1 MRRILLFPFA
11 LLYGLITGIRNF
23 LFDKGVLRST
33 EVDVPTICIGNLTVG
48 GTGKTPHTEYVLS
61 ALQQQ
66 GRIAVLSR
74 GYKRLTKGFQL
85 AGQET
90 DAATIGDEPYQ
101 IHRKYPNV
109 VVAVDEQRVHGVH
122 ELTVRFPDLKAVV
135 LDDAFQHRHIRP
147 GLSILLTDYA
157 RLYTRD
163 FLLPAGRLRE
173 RRKGSRRADLIV
185 VSKCPPDLT
194 ADKMNRIRTEI
205 APHIGQQ
212 VFFSSLRYKP
222 LQAVFPGANATLTP
236 SGDTGILLVAG
247 IVSPQ
252 AIVGHLRP
260 HAACVEALFF
270 PDHHRFTPHDFE
282 TIQKKFVAMNFRE
295 KIIVVTEKDAARLLS
310 ANYPGALKKVTYA
323 LPVEVFFLNNEDIV
337 FTQKINHYVKENSGN
352 G

>member
-194 ADKMNRIRTEI
+194 ADEMNRIRTEI

-222 LQAVFPGANATLTP
+222 LQAVFPGANATFTP

-260 HAACVEALFF
+260 HAACVETLFF

-310 ANYPGALKKVTYA
+310 ANYPDALKKVTYA

-337 FTQKINHYVKENSGN
+337 FTQKINYYVKENSGN